1 MAGLLD
7 FLQSASNTAADTVAA
22 PVDLLA
28 WALRKAGV
36 PVPQNAIGGSEWLK
50 QQGLK
55 RDVPQSAASLAGET
69 VGLLS
74 PMVAAAKAPQIA
86 KGLLQVEA
94 NAMAPTTLR
103 PEAGVYLAHTPL
115 KPDPRVGTRYEREF
129 VGGLVDKTP
138 RKIEDLKDSN
148 LVLMPWDS
156 SSRNYRITSISDERL
171 PTPVL
176 TTGGGDFA
184 RDVAH
189 VAADIGGASNLEI
202 ARRIQSRNRAAA
214 LENLQAGGKGDV
226 YMLPV
231 TMGDKAEYFS
241 TMPADALLQL
251 VKNANLSKKDIAY
264 LNQQVRNEPLRTPA
278 GLTRPYGGFI
288 GLQDPDVAQQL
299 LTGAGVET
307 TAGNL
312 RKGLTLALTKKGNQ
326 KIIGFNAE
334 DLSAALMDDALRGVD
349 KGYAGNTLIKAVEGT
364 PLSASTHPSY
374 DTDFGGR
381 YFGSLMNN
389 IPAEVLMPKTFERI
403 SKELAGRPGDLRN
416 MTIGAMEKRK
426 ADFSEYV
433 DDRVINSVN
442 DYLQGLLR

>member
-1 MAGLLD
+1 M
-7 FLQSASNTAADTVAA
+7 
-22 PVDLLA
+22 LA

-36 PVPQNAIGGSEWLK
+36 PVGTPVGGTDWMR
-50 QQGLK
+50 QQGLR

-94 NAMAPTTLR
+94 NAAAPRTLR
-103 PEAGVYLAHTPL
+103 PEAGVYLVHTPL
-115 KPDPRVGTRYEREF
+115 KPNPLVGTRYDREF
-129 VGGLVDKTP
+129 IGGLVDKTP
-138 RKIEDLKDSN
+138 RKIEDVKGAN
-148 LVLMPWDS
+148 IVLMPWDS
-156 SSRNYRITSISDERL
+156 TSRNYRITSISDERL
-171 PTPVL
+171 PTPIV
-176 TTGGGDFA
+176 TTGGQDFP
-184 RDVAH
+184 RDLAH
-189 VAADIGGASNLEI
+189 VAADIGGASNFEI
-202 ARRIQSRNRAAA
+202 ARRIQNRNRTAAI
-214 LENLQAGGKGDV
+214 ENVQAGGQGDV

-231 TMGDKAEYFS
+231 TMGAQAENFS
-241 TMPADALLQL
+241 TMPSDALLQL
-251 VKNANLSKKDIAY
+251 VKNANLSKKDIQY
-264 LNQQVRNEPLRTPA
+264 LNQQIRNEPMVLNKKQ
-278 GLTRPYGGFI
+278 TRPFGGFI

-299 LTGAGVET
+299 LTGARIDT

-312 RKGLTLALTKKGNQ
+312 RKGMVSALTKKGNQ

-334 DLSAALMDDALRGVD
+334 DLSASLMDDALRGVD

-364 PLSASTHPSY
+364 PLSASTHPAY

-403 SKELAGRPGDLRN
+403 SKELAGREGDIRN

-426 ADFSEYV
+426 ANFSEYV

-442 DYLQGLLR
+442 EYLQGLLR